1 MPPIY
6 STFFLINLFLMTLR
20 QLFSTTVP
28 HFTYI
33 FVCLDHFV
41 THLSPPPLSINY
53 SHAGTHTFFLDTQ
66 IIIAGIRDTTVPPL
80 KLPFPDILCLMNIL
94 FLFQNPNSP
103 PPNDSIFN
111 DDSPHPLTR
120 FLPTT
125 HITVTPNTNPSPTT
139 PPTTPSMPPHP
150 RP

>member
-1 MPPIY
+1 MILIFAQIIGITLYSMPPIY

-94 FLFQNPNSP
+94 FLSRIPILLLLTIPFSMTIHLIPLHV
-103 PPNDSIFN
+103 FYL
-111 DDSPHPLTR
+111 PLT
-120 FLPTT
+120 
-125 HITVTPNTNPSPTT
+125 
-139 PPTTPSMPPHP
+139 
-150 RP
+150 